1 MKSDFKTS
9 LEKLTPFY
17 FTVDSTLHINQAGE
31 GILTIAPNCIN
42 THINSVVDINVITI
56 KYQSNLSGLTADTE
70 PVFCTFEL
78 HSIVLVGKLLK
89 INKNSNE
96 AFFIGVPIP
105 ETYDFVRELKLTGFD
120 FSFLN
125 DIQLTSYF
133 NDRLVIIKDS
143 FKLHTKIAHQRSQIE
158 LDLKNYTE
166 TINSLNEAVFEIDLQ
181 GNFIHVSSQWKGLSG
196 YSNEDVAGTPFYLYI
211 YEFDREEVLKVF
223 YKLISGEENSITD
236 KIRGVTKDGRVLL
249 LNFSAKPLY
258 NNDHVIY
265 GVSGVLQDITESVYT
280 ENRLNLILD
289 NINDEIVLTDINHD
303 YVYVSPSVIKNRGYD
318 SQQEFFNIKT
328 SDNLHPEDYNK
339 FLHLF
344 LVEKLTEVNME
355 YRIRVKDGVYK
366 WHQGNHKIVKDPI
379 TGADFL
385 LTISRDISSNKD
397 FQNQIDILTNHVD
410 DEISIF
416 DTDGNY
422 LFASASLLNTK
433 SVKNLDELK
442 QFNAF
447 DTYIPSEKTKLLHSL
462 SKTGYY
468 NSERIFREK
477 DGKYKWH
484 ETKLKKY
491 KDELNNINYIIS
503 VSRDIEERKRNEQKM
518 ELITNNI
525 SDEITMFDIEGSYIY
540 ASPSAIK
547 NRGFIDE
554 DDFKKVNARDI
565 YENIDV
571 FNNNVEKTKQNGYL
585 TWEGFLRY
593 KDGTYKNYEASG
605 TYLKDN
611 FNDKEYIVTISR
623 NIEQRKKQE
632 EIIQQNY
639 VKEKLLNNQKSD
651 FITTISHE
659 FRTPLAIIK
668 TYVEL
673 IHLLET
679 NSSTFTNYI
688 DTINSE
694 VDRMLIMMKDAIMLE
709 KVDDSTLHYE
719 LKKEDFGFFL
729 IKLVERINK
738 SGIDERKI
746 QIQFNRKLNMI
757 VLLNEEHLEHAFEN
771 IITNALK
778 YSPEKEA
785 PLILVDE
792 LDNELKIVVK
802 DFGIGIPEE
811 ALKNV
816 FNPFY
821 RAFNTGSIPGSGLG
835 LNIVKKILDKHNA
848 CIEIKSILKEGT
860 TVNITM
866 PLA

>member
-236 KIRGVTKDGRVLL
+236 KVRGVTKDGRVLL

-410 DEISIF
+410 DETFGEWEKFEYWCEEI
-416 DTDGNY
+416 
-422 LFASASLLNTK
+422 K
-433 SVKNLDELK
+433 PELMWK
-442 QFNAF
+442 
-447 DTYIPSEKTKLLHSL
+447 IV
-462 SKTGYY
+462 
-468 NSERIFREK
+468 NSESEIFLSAFEK
-477 DGKYKWH
+477 H
-484 ETKLKKY
+484 TPKKY
-491 KDELNNINYIIS
+491 FKS
-503 VSRDIEERKRNEQKM
+503 K
-518 ELITNNI
+518 
-525 SDEITMFDIEGSYIY
+525 
-540 ASPSAIK
+540 SA
-547 NRGFIDE
+547 
-554 DDFKKVNARDI
+554 
-565 YENIDV
+565 
-571 FNNNVEKTKQNGYL
+571 
-585 TWEGFLRY
+585 
-593 KDGTYKNYEASG
+593 
-605 TYLKDN
+605 
-611 FNDKEYIVTISR
+611 
-623 NIEQRKKQE
+623 
-632 EIIQQNY
+632 
-639 VKEKLLNNQKSD
+639 VKEK
-651 FITTISHE
+651 
-659 FRTPLAIIK
+659 IIGVL
-668 TYVEL
+668 TDGTFEDVENIMYVE
-673 IHLLET
+673 IECK
-679 NSSTFTNYI
+679 S
-688 DTINSE
+688 
-694 VDRMLIMMKDAIMLE
+694 
-709 KVDDSTLHYE
+709 
-719 LKKEDFGFFL
+719 KKLFL
-729 IKLVERINK
+729 IYFDSDSWALGHGD
-738 SGIDERKI
+738 S
-746 QIQFNRKLNMI
+746 
-757 VLLNEEHLEHAFEN
+757 VL
-771 IITNALK
+771 
-778 YSPEKEA
+778 
-785 PLILVDE
+785 
-792 LDNELKIVVK
+792 VVK
-802 DFGIGIPEE
+802 SL
-811 ALKNV
+811 AQLNKKNG
-816 FNPFY
+816 Y
-821 RAFNTGSIPGSGLG
+821 Y
-835 LNIVKKILDKHNA
+835 
-848 CIEIKSILKEGT
+848 
-860 TVNITM
+860 
-866 PLA
+866 PLS